1 MRKSTTT
8 NAAATEEDIK
18 IESSLRPKLIKEFSG
33 QKKITDNL
41 NVFVTAAKKRKEALD
56 HVLLT

>member
-8 NAAATEEDIK
+8 NTAATEEDIK
-18 IESSLRPKLIKEFSG
+18 IESSLRPKLIKEFFG

-41 NVFVTAAKKRKEALD
+41 NVFVTAAKKKKRS
-56 HVLLT
+56 T